1 MIPSSQ
7 INFSSYFS
15 NKHCKYFKRGKG
27 DCPFNDKCF
36 YLHAYPDGTKAQ
48 PKPVIRRRRQNA
60 DGELDLINQNVLWDF
75 LEERQN
81 RPSPLLLLELESD
94 LEMLLLDLMI
104 GSYDSDSDG
113 SDGYF

>member
-1 MIPSSQ
+1 M
-7 INFSSYFS
+7 
-15 NKHCKYFKRGKG
+15 
-27 DCPFNDKCF
+27 
-36 YLHAYPDGTKAQ
+36 
-48 PKPVIRRRRQNA
+48 
-60 DGELDLINQNVLWDF
+60 LWDF